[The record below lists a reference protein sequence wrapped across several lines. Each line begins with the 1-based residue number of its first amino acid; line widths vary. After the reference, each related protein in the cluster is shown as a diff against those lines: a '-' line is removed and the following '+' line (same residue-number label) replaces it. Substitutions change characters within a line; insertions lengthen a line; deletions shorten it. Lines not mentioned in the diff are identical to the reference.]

1 MAITRAAWDFDYRS
15 VSGWSA
21 GGPPIRAVVVAFE
34 EHVSAERAR
43 AALVADAARAG
54 EPTVEQI
61 LARPPLFWLRV
72 TSPEP
77 LDVDGVAA
85 ALAGLG
91 GRVRYVA
98 PSQVG
103 SQAWAPAL
111 KVPRAAVARPEGWAV
126 RGDTTAPEPRD
137 GGHWFLSSEGGGV
150 ATERAATGTG
160 AGSRLAVIDDD
171 AAGAGALDL
180 DAEVLLGVPTAPRA
194 QAHGAQMVGWA
205 AGAPRAVPPFRGV
218 APDTSPRL
226 YLIPKPGADV
236 VALPCAIVRAVS
248 DGADVVVCATYI
260 EGSWSPML
268 DDALA
273 FAERIG
279 RGGLGAVVVLPTGRE
294 TSSAHGSVHASLTLS
309 FGDPAAD
316 PRVLCVAPAAR
327 AGGWFFY
334 RDRKGKARP
343 FANRGPSVRFLA
355 PGDDIAWPLGDG
367 GRLCHAE
374 SSGASAIAA
383 GVALLVIAQ
392 NPTLRL
398 HEVFALLE
406 ATVQAVPPEVDP
418 AQAPFADLHDT
429 RPSVRDRDGHNAKH
443 GYGSLHAE
451 RACLAAADPV
461 AWALVRIGEVEA
473 AGIFVGL
480 RRGEPL
486 VRDAYSTALACWL
499 VRALLVDA
507 RVSHAARALAR
518 HARLLAAD
526 PRRLRGFPPGSFAK
540 QIALLLRGLLERTAL
555 GRAPR
560 SMAREIHAVLTLL
573 ARDAPAVEEAW
584 VALATRLFQEAGGSG
599 LPSGQ
604 R

>member
-1 MAITRAAWDFDYRS
+1 MSSARAEWDFDYRS
-15 VSGWSA
+15 ASGWSA
-21 GGPPIRAVVVAFE
+21 AGPPIRAVVVAFE
-34 EHVSAERAR
+34 EHVSAERVR
-43 AALVADAARAG
+43 AALVEETGG
-54 EPTVEQI
+54 EPAVEPI

-72 TSPEP
+72 TSSEP
-77 LDVDGVAA
+77 LDVDRLAA
-85 ALAGLG
+85 ALSGLG
-91 GRVRYVA
+91 GGVRYVT
-98 PSQVG
+98 PSQLG

-111 KVPRAAVARPEGWAV
+111 RTPRAAVARPEGWAV
-126 RGDTTAPEPRD
+126 RGDTTAAESRD
-137 GGHWFLSSEGGGV
+137 GGHWFLSSKGGGV

-205 AGAPRAVPPFRGV
+205 VGAPRASPPFRGV
-218 APDTSPRL
+218 APDASPRL
-226 YLIPKPGADV
+226 YLIPKPGTDV

-273 FAERIG
+273 FAERLG
-279 RGGLGAVVVLPTGRE
+279 RGGLGAVVVFPTGRE
-294 TSSAHGSVHASLTLS
+294 TSSAPGSVHASLTLS

-316 PRVLCVAPAAR
+316 PRALCVAPAAR
-327 AGGWFFY
+327 ASGWFFY

-383 GVALLVIAQ
+383 GVVLLVLAQ

-406 ATVQAVPPEVDP
+406 ATVEAVPPEVDP

-443 GYGSLHAE
+443 GYGALHAE

-461 AWALVRIGEVEA
+461 AWALVRIGELGA
-473 AGIFVGL
+473 ARTFVGL

-486 VRDAYSTALACWL
+486 VREAYSNTLACWV

-507 RVSHAARALAR
+507 RSSHAARALAR

-540 QIALLLRGLLERTAL
+540 QLALLLRGLLERTAL
-555 GRAPR
+555 GQAPPSIAPEIR
-560 SMAREIHAVLTLL
+560 DALARL
-573 ARDAPAVEEAW
+573 ARDAPAVEQAW
-584 VALATRLFQEAGGSG
+584 VALATRLFQEVGGSG
-599 LPSGQ
+599 LP
-604 R
+604 